1 MKIKFLITRFQAW
14 GAQISNSE
22 LLGFF
27 IEADYLAI
35 IFLIPLWFAA
45 FYSGF
50 NIFELDKIIVFR
62 VLLWLL
68 LVLTG
73 ARILFFPPAILSAKA
88 TSQTLISA
96 FKKYFLVPAL
106 LIVGLLVILPF
117 SLDSQISFFGSYE
130 RQEGISSYFF
140 YFLWSLILFFNL
152 IAWKNIGGKIYSLK
166 TKIRRLLITANLSA
180 SLVALYGILQILNID
195 FLAWPEPPYIT
206 GRALSTLGQPN
217 FFASFLLLTIPL
229 AVYLAYSSKRF
240 WPKTFF
246 AFATVFQIMGLF
258 STSSR
263 GGLLSF
269 LLIGFL
275 FLTYLFFASSLKTRA
290 KVMVSVG
297 AGALLILG
305 IIILE
310 IFNPGRLAGSFN
322 LSTGS
327 FAARVNFF
335 QAAADA
341 ILKKPLFGYGLENSG
356 EVFVKYYDNDWGIY
370 ADVSAN
376 TDRAHNLIL
385 DTLLNAG
392 FFGLFLFSL
401 WYYSFFKLAFLNYRL
416 GKDKNLMLAITA
428 GAGGLLISLLFSFTI
443 VATEVYFWFFFA
455 LLAALN
461 FDQENSE
468 PQLIEGLKK
477 AVWNIYLRT
486 LLLISIFALAIWQ
499 IIINAR
505 VLIADAYFNN
515 IYFALGRGETG
526 EAIVLH
532 EDILKLK
539 INSVQENFIA
549 HFFGDNLDI
558 HLDQAPDLAT
568 KTIIKDHLAKI
579 AHDLPDRGYQNLL
592 LKAKIFSELGNY
604 EAADRYFTSVTS
616 LAPNWP
622 LMSLER
628 GRDFIRRGQLTDAE
642 TAYKLVDTQLPD
654 VSSDK
659 INERHKKAAEAY
671 RYMMYTDLG
680 GAYFAKG
687 DYARAEKFFSAA
699 YSNMIENYA
708 LLKKIAD
715 TYYLRGDI
723 KTALRYI
730 AHGSVLSPNDYN
742 WQVALAALYFETGDR
757 AAASQSIETA
767 IKLAPNKP
775 ELIELK
781 EKYKK

>member
-1 MKIKFLITRFQAW
+1 MNFLLTRLKAW
-14 GAQISNSE
+14 GARISNSE

-35 IFLIPLWFAA
+35 VFLIPLWFAA

-68 LVLTG
+68 LVLTV
-73 ARILFFPPAILSAKA
+73 ARVLFFPPAILTAK
-88 TSQTLISA
+88 TKRQILIPA
-96 FKKYFLVPAL
+96 FKKYFLVPAV
-106 LIVGLLVILPF
+106 LIVGLLIILPF

-152 IAWKNIGGKIYSLK
+152 IAWKNIGGKIYALK

-195 FLAWPEPPYIT
+195 FLVWPEPPYIT
-206 GRALSTLGQPN
+206 GRALSTFGQPN

-229 AVYLAYSSKRF
+229 AFYLAYSSKRF
-240 WPKTFF
+240 WSKTFF

-263 GGLLSF
+263 GGLVAF

-275 FLTYLFFASSLKTRA
+275 FLVYLFFASGLKARA
-290 KVMVSVG
+290 KVMVSGG
-297 AGALLILG
+297 AAVVLILG
-305 IIILE
+305 IVVLE

-341 ILKKPLFGYGLENSG
+341 ILKKPLFGYGPENSG

-370 ADVSAN
+370 ADVGAN

-392 FFGLFLFSL
+392 FFGLLLFSL
-401 WYYSFFKLAFLNYRL
+401 WYYSFFKLAFLNYRQ
-416 GKDKNLMLAITA
+416 GKDKKLMLAITA
-428 GAGGLLISLLFSFTI
+428 GAGGFLISLLFSFTI

-461 FDQENSE
+461 FDQEDYES
-468 PQLIEGLKK
+468 QLVEGLKK
-477 AVWNIYLRT
+477 AAGKIYPRLI
-486 LLLISIFALAIWQ
+486 LLISISTLAVWQ
-499 IIINAR
+499 IMLNAR
-505 VLIADAYFNN
+505 VLIADSYFND
-515 IYFALGRGETG
+515 IYFALGRGGAG

-539 INSVQENFIA
+539 VNSVQENFIA
-549 HFFGDNLDI
+549 HFFGDNLDV

-568 KTIIKDHLAKI
+568 KTIIKEHLAKI
-579 AHDLPDRGYQNLL
+579 ARDLPDRGYQNLL

-604 EAADRYFTSVTS
+604 EAADKYFALVAPS
-616 LAPNWP
+616 APNWP

-628 GRDFIRRGQLTDAE
+628 GRDFIRRGQLADAE

-687 DYARAEKFFSAA
+687 DYRRAEKFFSAA
-699 YSNMIENYA
+699 YSNMIENYS

-715 TYYLRGDI
+715 TYYLSGDLD
-723 KTALRYI
+723 TALRYI

-742 WQVALAALYFETGDR
+742 WQVALAALYFEKGDR
-757 AAASQSIETA
+757 VAATESIEAA